1 MVISW
6 LLNSLSKQ
14 IAESVLYYK
23 TAKEI
28 WKELEDRFGQSNGA
42 LLYQLYECSCRGKS
56 RSLRSQHD
64 GRLIQF
70 LMGLNDAYSEVK
82 SNILMTTP
90 LLSFNHAYSLL
101 IQEEKQKEIQIA
113 HHPLDSAFLATKQLY
128 GGQKYAQ
135 ADKRENFEEKRNTV
149 VCSYCKKPGHSIE
162 KCYRIIGFSA
172 DFKFTK
178 NKRSQGCVQGY
189 AAATSD
195 PNSAQSIYGL
205 EKGLTQ
211 EQYHNLCW
219 VLQQAKFTP
228 QGNISSEVNVTA
240 NCADSGA
247 SEYMTCDLNL
257 LFNIRTL
264 VKPVFVN
271 LPNSQRV
278 RVTQA
283 GNVQV
288 LPDLTLINAP
298 SMKRPEV
305 LGKEKQEIYLL
316 HTIKPSSS
324 LVDSK
329 KDYCP
334 VFSASKKDYCPS
346 SSKCIRKSTE
356 SLVSVSCCST
366 LSNDVSLWHLRD
378 VKFHK
383 TIFPFISVKGNQNI
397 FPSSSTQP
405 TDCVYRELSSNSDT
419 QTVSSSVPIASSP
432 MIHSTSPS
440 NSSLSSSSHILHS
453 PSLSPIPI
461 PHSHI
466 SPPSP
471 ELRRSSRPHI
481 TPPYLSD
488 YICNSVFLTDLT
500 ASCFATSI

>member
-42 LLYQLYECSCRGKS
+42 LLYQLQKELSDLVQGSSDIAGYYTKFKKIWDDLDSFDACTHCSYECSCRGKS

-240 NCADSGA
+240 NCAGP
-247 SEYMTCDLNL
+247 
-257 LFNIRTL
+257 FNEEARG
-264 VKPVFVN
+264 
-271 LPNSQRV
+271 S
-278 RVTQA
+278 
-283 GNVQV
+283 
-288 LPDLTLINAP
+288 
-298 SMKRPEV
+298 
-305 LGKEKQEIYLL
+305 
-316 HTIKPSSS
+316 
-324 LVDSK
+324 
-329 KDYCP
+329 
-334 VFSASKKDYCPS
+334 
-346 SSKCIRKSTE
+346 
-356 SLVSVSCCST
+356 
-366 LSNDVSLWHLRD
+366 W
-378 VKFHK
+378 
-383 TIFPFISVKGNQNI
+383 
-397 FPSSSTQP
+397 
-405 TDCVYRELSSNSDT
+405 
-419 QTVSSSVPIASSP
+419 
-432 MIHSTSPS
+432 
-440 NSSLSSSSHILHS
+440 
-453 PSLSPIPI
+453 
-461 PHSHI
+461 
-466 SPPSP
+466 
-471 ELRRSSRPHI
+471 
-481 TPPYLSD
+481 
-488 YICNSVFLTDLT
+488 
-500 ASCFATSI
+500 